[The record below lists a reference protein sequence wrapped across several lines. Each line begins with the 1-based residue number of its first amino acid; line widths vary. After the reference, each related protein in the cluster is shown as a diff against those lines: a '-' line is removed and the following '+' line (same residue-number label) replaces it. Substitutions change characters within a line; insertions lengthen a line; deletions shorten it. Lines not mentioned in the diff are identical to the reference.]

1 MFYVALSRPQN
12 LLVICH
18 YRGQGQQIN
27 EPFRTLLAENF
38 PRIPDLDLGG
48 VPAAT
53 PKHEEDLPKAYS
65 YTGDYLAYRA
75 CPRRYMV
82 YRRYNFAP
90 ARGQTMFF
98 GSLVHRTIEDLHE
111 WLHGQGEA
119 GRSIP

>member
-1 MFYVALSRPQN
+1 
-12 LLVICH
+12 
-18 YRGQGQQIN
+18 
-27 EPFRTLLAENF
+27 
-38 PRIPDLDLGG
+38 

-82 YRRYNFAP
+82 YRRFNFAP